1 MTSYSAEKFLSLSYT
16 TLMRKWLSRT
26 LTISLIYQQSA
37 VFHHKTVYVW
47 QRLVVICKRRL
58 DRISREIK
66 IMNWKSKCCPV
77 VYQISTFFKQKKWKR
92 IRYKKIGFSFR
103 SHQYVNTFQL
113 SNWIYWKYVKI
124 SLRISRVFVDRNQL
138 CLNSFMISNLQEF
151 HVNSIKEVLF

>member
-1 MTSYSAEKFLSLSYT
+1 MWFVCYNKFLSEQNRIKALHNDVSNVTRTYWRAILQRSFHPCRT
-16 TLMRKWLSRT
+16 TLMRKRLSRT

-66 IMNWKSKCCPV
+66 IMNWKTKCCPV

-103 SHQYVNTFQL
+103 SH
-113 SNWIYWKYVKI
+113 
-124 SLRISRVFVDRNQL
+124 
-138 CLNSFMISNLQEF
+138 
-151 HVNSIKEVLF
+151 